1 MLRRSTR
8 RFFPNHASSSFSSQ
22 DFIIPPPRNVGLI
35 IVPQGMEMVVERL
48 GRYSS
53 TLRPG
58 ISMLVPFLDRVR
70 YVYSTKEQGLIIPP
84 NQAAITKDNVVVNI
98 DGVLFLKIVDAQKA
112 SYNIDNPI
120 FNLINLAQTA
130 MRSEIGK
137 LTLDKLFEEREA
149 LNASIVRAITKESDE
164 WGIDCKRYEI
174 RDISVSDIVR
184 QSMDL
189 QAEAERKKRKAI
201 LESEG
206 EMTARVN
213 AAKGERLAQE
223 ELANAAKYAQ
233 ITAAEAGAQ
242 ALHRSTE
249 AVAASLKEI
258 AKVMQDGSTSVENA
272 VSFRLAEQYIEQF
285 GHIAKQNNTVVLSQN
300 IGEPT
305 QMVANALSMFGN
317 IKKTTAANLNNS
329 NNSGSK

>member
-1 MLRRSTR
+1 MFRRNLRRLYAPPVHHGS
-8 RFFPNHASSSFSSQ
+8 PSFSSQ
-22 DFIIPPPRNVGLI
+22 DFIIPPPRNIGLI

-48 GRYSS
+48 GRYNT

-98 DGVLFLKIVDAQKA
+98 DGVLFLKIVDSQKA

-120 FNLINLAQTA
+120 FNLINLAQTT

-137 LTLDKLFEEREA
+137 LTLDKLFEEREM
-149 LNASIVRAITKESDE
+149 LNASIVRAITKESEE

-206 EMTARVN
+206 DMTARVN

-223 ELANAAKYAQ
+223 ELAKAAKFSQ
-233 ITAAEAGAQ
+233 VTAAEAGAE
-242 ALHRSTE
+242 ALAKSTE
-249 AVAASLKEI
+249 AVAASLKEL
-258 AKVMQDGSTSVENA
+258 AKVMENSKSVENA

-285 GHIAKQNNTVVLSQN
+285 GNIAKQNNTVVLSQN

-317 IKKTTAANLNNS
+317 IKKTTSAS
-329 NNSGSK
+329 ITSGQQ